1 MKAFMFHLMPY
12 ASLDMA
18 ERDKHPSAWITL
30 PNSLYDP
37 KIGHELYNRYL
48 DELELAAE
56 VGFDGVAV
64 NEHHQNAYGLMPSPV
79 VMASSLARRTE
90 KCKLAI
96 LGNAFALREHPLTL
110 AEEHAMI
117 DCITAGRL
125 ITGFVR
131 GIGAEFY
138 SLAANPTLS
147 HERHMEA
154 HDLVVRAWTETGPF
168 AFEGKHY
175 HFEYVNLWP
184 RPYQDP
190 HPPIW
195 CPSLG
200 STETIEWAAHPDRKY
215 VYAQNY
221 SPFTNVCKFL
231 DQYREVAVS
240 QYGYDASSDQIGWTA
255 PVYIADT
262 DEQAVE
268 EATEHME
275 ALFNKFLYLPFE
287 QLFPPGYMS
296 MQSYKRVAAHKRNIT
311 GGAKMETLME
321 NGVVL
326 VGSPET
332 VRKKLI
338 ECHEVLGFGTFVALL
353 HFGTLPADKTERNIR
368 LFAEEVLPA
377 IQPLSDNEYRGFE
390 PAQAAAE

>member
-231 DQYREVAVS
+231 DQYREVAAS

-338 ECHEVLGFGTFVALL
+338 ECHQVLGFGTFVALL

>member
-12 ASLDMA
+12 AALDME
-18 ERDKHPSAWITL
+18 ERDRHPSAWVTL

-56 VGFDGVAV
+56 LGFDGVAV

-90 KCKLAI
+90 NCKLAI

-117 DCITAGRL
+117 DCITGGRL

-131 GIGAEFY
+131 GIGAEFF
-138 SLAANPTLS
+138 SLAANPTVS
-147 HERHMEA
+147 HERHIEA
-154 HDLVVRAWTETGPF
+154 HDLIIRAWTETGPF

-175 HFEYVNLWP
+175 HFEYVNMWP

-221 SPFTNVCKFL
+221 SAFTNVCKFL
-231 DQYREVAVS
+231 DQYRQVAAS
-240 QYGYDASSDQIGWTA
+240 QYGYEASSDQIAWTA
-255 PVYIADT
+255 PVYVAET
-262 DEQAVE
+262 DEQAVA

-275 ALFNKFLYLPFE
+275 TLFNKFLYLPFE
-287 QLFPPGYMS
+287 TLFPPGYMS

-311 GGAKMETLME
+311 GGAAMETLME
-321 NGVVL
+321 TGVVI

-332 VRKKLI
+332 VRRKI
-338 ECHEVLGFGTFVALL
+338 AECHEVLGFGTFVALMQ
-353 HFGTLPADKTERNIR
+353 FGTLPAALTEKNIR

-377 IQPLSDNEYRGFE
+377 IRPLSDREYRGFE
-390 PAQAAAE
+390 PAHAAAE